1 MRVICNS
8 CVGKTKCQ
16 IGEKYT
22 RTSQIDSL
30 MIVCVSTTI
39 NCFNIL
45 HALNQISY
53 IHGHFIDLRRVK
65 LLDISQ
71 RLRVFRF
78 QECNRHA
85 FSAVSPGT
93 ADSVDVVFPVVWQIV
108 VYDQRDLLDVDTS
121 GPNVRGD

>member
-1 MRVICNS
+1 
-8 CVGKTKCQ
+8 
-16 IGEKYT
+16 
-22 RTSQIDSL
+22 
-30 MIVCVSTTI
+30 MIVCVSTTM

-45 HALNQISY
+45 HALNQIGY
-53 IHGHFIDLRRVK
+53 IKGHFIDLRRVK

-85 FSAVSPGT
+85 FPAVSPGT
-93 ADSVDVVFPVVWQIV
+93 TDSVDVVFPVVWQIV